1 MASPEF
7 KKWFPVVMVPTVAVA
22 SIAAVAIGIL
32 NVKNGVGTPHDEVF
46 VWPTPSA
53 SASPFPTLS
62 ATPSPTLIESPS
74 DDATTS
80 FPEET
85 PTTPVATPTKTPTST
100 PTHSPSP
107 SPHETTVSPTNMP
120 LDVVVTDSR
129 YYSTSRNSGLAQ
141 IDSITRNPSDGTK
154 DTHTSEFNVQ
164 CGAYVVKIGVVS
176 FTDGEQDVLK
186 KPIQQRD

>member
-1 MASPEF
+1 
-7 KKWFPVVMVPTVAVA
+7 
-22 SIAAVAIGIL
+22 
-32 NVKNGVGTPHDEVF
+32 
-46 VWPTPSA
+46 
-53 SASPFPTLS
+53 
-62 ATPSPTLIESPS
+62 
-74 DDATTS
+74 
-80 FPEET
+80 
-85 PTTPVATPTKTPTST
+85 
-100 PTHSPSP
+100 
-107 SPHETTVSPTNMP
+107 MP

-186 KPIQQRD
+186 KPIQHPELTDALCVDKRVIQELQDDPSQFAGYLLPLARIP